1 MLNSAKIV
9 SNPLRVSVC
18 RCVGWGGVS
27 APRTTRIPSQE
38 GEWYVLRESPF
49 SEGSEKIGYTGSGE
63 SITLDMSL
71 PSRHLHLES
80 KSHSENEKPYSRL
93 VSTAGECLFL
103 VSLMG
108 KENSVWQPLIG
119 GKENGDSGVE
129 RGFD

>member
-80 KSHSENEKPYSRL
+80 KSHSENEKPYS
-93 VSTAGECLFL
+93 
-103 VSLMG
+103 
-108 KENSVWQPLIG
+108 QPF
-119 GKENGDSGVE
+119 
-129 RGFD
+129 GFDGWGMFIPCFTDGKRKQRLAAADWWKRKW